1 MSSAVINHNVHRI
14 AHRDMALAARL
25 ANLKYVNDAK
35 PGFTRKPY
43 GKKFTYLDTEGQPLK
58 DAHHLARI
66 KSLAIPPAWTK
77 VWICPIPDGHLQA
90 TGYDVKG
97 RKQYRYHPQWRQ
109 VRDAVKYEHMID
121 FGLHLPLI
129 RQKVDEALSKPGL
142 SREKVLATIIFLLEN
157 TMIRVGN
164 DEYAKNNQSF
174 GLTTLRNRHV
184 EIQGSHIKF
193 HFRGKS
199 KVEHDINLKDAR
211 LARIIKRIMDLP
223 GQDLFQY
230 IDDAGERHAISSSD
244 VNAYLKEITGRDYTA
259 KDFRTWLGTMHT
271 TLTLRT
277 MERFETIAQAKKNV
291 LLAIEAASQ
300 KLGNTPSICKKCYV
314 HPLIIECYMAGAMF
328 DLLEA
333 NADAAYEE
341 EALNYVENYIIK
353 LLQSNLTK
361 PAKQAR
367 H

>member
-1 MSSAVINHNVHRI
+1 MSSVPISNTIHRI

-25 ANLKYVNDAK
+25 AKLKYVNDGK
-35 PGFTRKPY
+35 PGFSRKPY
-43 GKKFTYLDTEGQPLK
+43 GKKFSYIDVNGKSIKDPL
-58 DAHHLARI
+58 HLVRI
-66 KSLAIPPAWTK
+66 KSLAIPPAWTN

-90 TGYDVKG
+90 TGYDGKG

-109 VRDAVKYEHMID
+109 VRDQVKYEHMLD

-129 RQKVDEALSKPGL
+129 RQKVDEALAKPGL
-142 SREKVLATIIFLLEN
+142 SREKVLATVVYLLEN

-164 DEYAKNNQSF
+164 DEYAKSNKSF

-193 HFRGKS
+193 RFRGKS
-199 KVEHDINLKDAR
+199 KIEHDINLRDAR

-230 IDDAGERHAISSSD
+230 VDDAGELHPISSSD

-277 MERFETIAQAKKNV
+277 LERFENITQAKKNV
-291 LLAIEAASQ
+291 VRAVEAASK
-300 KLGNTPSICKKCYV
+300 KLGNTPSICRKCYV
-314 HPLIIECYMAGAMF
+314 HPLVIECYLAGAMF

-333 NADAAYEE
+333 NIETAYEE
-341 EALNYVENYIIK
+341 EALSYVETYIIK
-353 LLQSNLTK
+353 LLQCQLSNTK
-361 PAKQAR
+361 K
-367 H
+367 